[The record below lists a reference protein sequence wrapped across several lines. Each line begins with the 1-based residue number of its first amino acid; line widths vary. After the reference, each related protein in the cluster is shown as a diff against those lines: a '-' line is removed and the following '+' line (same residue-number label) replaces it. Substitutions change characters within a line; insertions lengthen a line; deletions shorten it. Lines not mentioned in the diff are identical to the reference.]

1 MAGQSGQVSVFIEKE
16 AFYVTDDQGKR
27 FIDGNRYRLYA
38 GLHQPDK
45 RSCELS
51 GDEVRYL
58 DIRL

>member
-1 MAGQSGQVSVFIEKE
+1 MIREN
-16 AFYVTDDQGKR
+16 D